1 MKIKKIL
8 NILNPQPQIGGLEI
22 SDSDIRFFLVKGKS
36 FVSASVKLPD
46 KKILKPPFP
55 IFIPRLF
62 QNPRKKFIS
71 F

>member
-46 KKILKPPFP
+46 KKNLKTALSNLHSQ
-55 IFIPRLF
+55 IVSKSK
-62 QNPRKKFIS
+62 KKFIS